1 MDWTRE
7 EEELMDWTREEVV
20 FKGVFKEWIGEK
32 GVKDWVETPCWTSA
46 GWCCFICLLTLA

>member
-7 EEELMDWTREEVV
+7 EEIANDWVSEVV

-32 GVKDWVETPCWTSA
+32 GVKDCVETLCWTSA
-46 GWCCFICLLTLA
+46 GWCCFICLLTFA